1 MALAVIC
8 LTISALWFTNR
19 VVTPK
24 DASWED
30 VVSESKAGGYQL
42 LIVDTRQE
50 WEFRTGHIK
59 HAVNFPMEPTWL
71 SRWQKKAALEKFLG
85 PNKDLNIVFY

>member
-1 MALAVIC
+1 MVLVVIC

-30 VVSESKAGGYQL
+30 VVSESKAGSYQL
-42 LIVDTRQE
+42 
-50 WEFRTGHIK
+50 IK
-59 HAVNFPMEPTWL
+59 TD
-71 SRWQKKAALEKFLG
+71 
-85 PNKDLNIVFY
+85 DLKIGRAHV